1 MAKIDLT
8 SKDWCEL
15 IFKDRNKEY
24 GAYDMRLDTPKRHN
38 LATLIVIAV
47 VILVITLPMLIKFIT
62 PERENKIVVNE
73 VTTLAKLPEAEIKR
87 NEELQPMMKPTTPP
101 PPLKSTIKFTAPVIK
116 KDEEDG
122 EKDEIKS
129 QDELAARGNVAISIA
144 DVKGND
150 EIDGQDIADFKD
162 FVAPEV
168 EEEEVYIIVEQMPG
182 FPGGE
187 EALLKYISD
196 HMEYPTM
203 AIERGIEG
211 RVTVRFVVN
220 KDGYVENVEVIRGV
234 HELLDKEAVRV
245 IKSLPRWNP
254 GKQNGVAVAV
264 YYNVPV
270 NFTLN

>member
-1 MAKIDLT
+1 M
-8 SKDWCEL
+8 
-15 IFKDRNKEY
+15 
-24 GAYDMRLDTPKRHN
+24 
-38 LATLIVIAV
+38 
-47 VILVITLPMLIKFIT
+47 
-62 PERENKIVVNE
+62 
-73 VTTLAKLPEAEIKR
+73 
-87 NEELQPMMKPTTPP
+87 
-101 PPLKSTIKFTAPVIK
+101 
-116 KDEEDG
+116 
-122 EKDEIKS
+122 
-129 QDELAARGNVAISIA
+129 AISIA

-220 KDGYVENVEVIRGV
+220 KDGYVENGRS
-234 HELLDKEAVRV
+234 DSRCTRTA
-245 IKSLPRWNP
+245 
-254 GKQNGVAVAV
+254 
-264 YYNVPV
+264 
-270 NFTLN
+270 